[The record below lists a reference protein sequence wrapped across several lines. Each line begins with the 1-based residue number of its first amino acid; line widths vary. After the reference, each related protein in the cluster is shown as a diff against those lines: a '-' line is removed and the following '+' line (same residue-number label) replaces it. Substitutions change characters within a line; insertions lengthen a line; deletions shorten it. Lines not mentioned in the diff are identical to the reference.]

1 MGEGEVVKKM
11 GAWTTGKGPKGGRI
25 GGWEEERS
33 KQRGRP
39 RVCGED
45 DALAGCRA
53 SDERERE
60 RERERDYK
68 RKGWWRMY
76 CCVVRMCISIYPPGG
91 PRRSVLT
98 LPLASPSQHGT
109 QRRREHKPR
118 SADSQPDY
126 RYRPVYRT
134 NFPCSKLER
143 QSRTGTRSIGVVA
156 CYGGGRCRFIALGPG
171 PAAMVV
177 RVAWIRGHW

>member
-53 SDERERE
+53 SDERER
-60 RERERDYK
+60 DYK

-109 QRRREHKPR
+109 QRRREHKPLARPTLDRTTATGRFTAPTSRARNWNDRVERGLDR
-118 SADSQPDY
+118 SGWL
-126 RYRPVYRT
+126 PVT
-134 NFPCSKLER
+134 
-143 QSRTGTRSIGVVA
+143 A
-156 CYGGGRCRFIALGPG
+156 GGGAVL
-171 PAAMVV
+171 
-177 RVAWIRGHW
+177 